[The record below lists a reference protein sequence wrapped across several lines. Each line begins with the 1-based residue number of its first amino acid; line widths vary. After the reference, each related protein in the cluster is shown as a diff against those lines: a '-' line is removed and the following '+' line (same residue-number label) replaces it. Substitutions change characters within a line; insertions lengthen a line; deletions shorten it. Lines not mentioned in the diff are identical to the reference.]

1 MGKIAI
7 ISDIHGNLTALNAVL
22 DDIKSRGVDKIMCL
36 GDMIVKC
43 SSPKECVDKILKSC
57 EVVVKGNCEERGVED
72 PRIDEH
78 IWNRE
83 KLTQKQRE
91 IISNLPLSYD
101 FYISGYKVRIMHASP
116 RSIHQKSFFWN
127 FDSEF
132 DEHFNFMFENTEYL
146 DNIGQETPDIVIFG
160 HIHRPFIVRR
170 KDRVL
175 INPGAVSNASDILKI
190 DEEDVFYGSY
200 LVLDG
205 DIDSKKKSR
214 LSYKIIKFT
223 YNNVIEANKIINSD
237 MPNKEQAY
245 EEMMTGKYFSRLKLH
260 LEAEKKRNG

>member
-146 DNIGQETPDIVIFG
+146 GNIGQETPDIVIFG

-200 LVLDG
+200 LILDG
-205 DIDSKKKSR
+205 DIESKKKSR

>member
-101 FYISGYKVRIMHASP
+101 FNISGYKVRIMHASP

-132 DEHFNFMFENTEYL
+132 DEHFNFMFENTDYL
-146 DNIGQETPDIVIFG
+146 GNIGQETPDIVIFG

-175 INPGAVSNASDILKI
+175 INPGAVSNASDILRI
-190 DEEDVFYGSY
+190 NEEDVFYGSY
-200 LVLDG
+200 LILDG

>member
-146 DNIGQETPDIVIFG
+146 GNIGQETPDIVIFG

-200 LVLDG
+200 LILDG
-205 DIDSKKKSR
+205 DIGSKKKSR

>member
-43 SSPKECVDKILKSC
+43 SSPKECVDKIFKSC

-83 KLTQKQRE
+83 ELTQKQRE
-91 IISNLPLSYD
+91 KISNLPLSYD

-146 DNIGQETPDIVIFG
+146 GNIGQETPDIVIFG

-175 INPGAVSNASDILKI
+175 INPGAVSNASDILRI
-190 DEEDVFYGSY
+190 NGEDVFYGSY
-200 LVLDG
+200 LILDG
-205 DIDSKKKSR
+205 EIDSKEKSR

-223 YNNVIEANKIINSD
+223 YNNVIEAKKIINSD

-260 LEAEKKRNG
+260 LEAEKKKNG

>member
-190 DEEDVFYGSY
+190 NEEDVFYGSY
-200 LVLDG
+200 LILDG

-260 LEAEKKRNG
+260 LEAEKKKNG

>member
-101 FYISGYKVRIMHASP
+101 FYISGYKVRVMHASP

-146 DNIGQETPDIVIFG
+146 GNIGQETPDIVIFG

-200 LVLDG
+200 LILDG
-205 DIDSKKKSR
+205 DIESKKKSR

>member
-1 MGKIAI
+1 MDKVALIA
-7 ISDIHGNLTALNAVL
+7 DIHGNLTALNMVL
-22 DDIKSRGVDKIMCL
+22 RDIKSRGVDKILCL
-36 GDMIVKC
+36 GDMIIKC
-43 SSPKECVDKILKSC
+43 ASPKECVDKIYKNC

-78 IWNRE
+78 LWNRA
-83 KLTQKQRE
+83 KLTEKQKEWIR
-91 IISNLPLSYD
+91 NLPLSYD
-101 FYISGYKVRIMHASP
+101 FYISGYNVRIMHASP

-132 DEHFNFMFENTEYL
+132 DEHFDFMFENTEYL
-146 DNIGQETPDIVIFG
+146 GNIGQDKPDIVIFG
-160 HIHRPFIVRR
+160 HIHKPFVFR
-170 KDRVL
+170 KKDKLL
-175 INPGAVSNASDILKI
+175 INPGAVSNASDLLKI
-190 DEEDVFYGSY
+190 GNKDVFYGSY
-200 LVLDG
+200 LILDG

-223 YNNVIEANKIINSD
+223 YNNVTEAKKIINSD

>member
-22 DDIKSRGVDKIMCL
+22 DDIKSRGADKIMCL

-146 DNIGQETPDIVIFG
+146 GNIGQETPDIVIFG

-200 LVLDG
+200 LILDG

>member
-22 DDIKSRGVDKIMCL
+22 DDIKSRDVDKIMCL

-83 KLTQKQRE
+83 KLTQKQRKK
-91 IISNLPLSYD
+91 ISNLPLSYD

-146 DNIGQETPDIVIFG
+146 GNIGQETPDIVIFG

-190 DEEDVFYGSY
+190 NEEDVFYGSY
-200 LVLDG
+200 LILDG
-205 DIDSKKKSR
+205 DIDSKEKSR

>member
-101 FYISGYKVRIMHASP
+101 FNISGYKVRIMHASP

-146 DNIGQETPDIVIFG
+146 GNIGQETPDIVIFG

-200 LVLDG
+200 LILDG
-205 DIDSKKKSR
+205 DIDSKEKSR

>member
-7 ISDIHGNLTALNAVL
+7 ISDIHGNLTALNALL

-36 GDMIVKC
+36 GDMIIKC
-43 SSPKECVDKILKSC
+43 ASPKECVDKVFKNC
-57 EVVVKGNCEERGVED
+57 EVVVKGNCEERCVED

-132 DEHFNFMFENTEYL
+132 DEHFNFMFENTDYL
-146 DNIGQETPDIVIFG
+146 GNIGQETPDIVIFG

-190 DEEDVFYGSY
+190 NEEDVFYGSY
-200 LVLDG
+200 LILDG
-205 DIDSKKKSR
+205 EIDSKKKSR

-223 YNNVIEANKIINSD
+223 YNNVIEAKKIINSD

-260 LEAEKKRNG
+260 LEAEKKKNG

>member
-83 KLTQKQRE
+83 KLTQKQRKK
-91 IISNLPLSYD
+91 ISNLPLSYD

-132 DEHFNFMFENTEYL
+132 DEHFNFMFENTDYL
-146 DNIGQETPDIVIFG
+146 GNIGQETPDIVIFG

-175 INPGAVSNASDILKI
+175 INPGAVSNASDILRI
-190 DEEDVFYGSY
+190 NEEDVFYGSY
-200 LVLDG
+200 LILDG
-205 DIDSKKKSR
+205 DIDSKEKSR

>member
-22 DDIKSRGVDKIMCL
+22 DDIKSRDVDKIMCL

-83 KLTQKQRE
+83 KLTQKQRKK
-91 IISNLPLSYD
+91 ISNLPLSYD

-146 DNIGQETPDIVIFG
+146 GNIGQETPDIVIFG

-175 INPGAVSNASDILKI
+175 INPGAVSNASDILRI
-190 DEEDVFYGSY
+190 NEEDVFYGSY
-200 LVLDG
+200 LILDG

>member
-1 MGKIAI
+1 MEKIAI

-83 KLTQKQRE
+83 KLTQKQRKK
-91 IISNLPLSYD
+91 ISNLPLSYD

-146 DNIGQETPDIVIFG
+146 GNIGQETPDIVIFG

-175 INPGAVSNASDILKI
+175 INPGAVSNASDILRI
-190 DEEDVFYGSY
+190 NEEDVFYGSY
-200 LVLDG
+200 LILDG
-205 DIDSKKKSR
+205 DIDSKEKSR

>member
-101 FYISGYKVRIMHASP
+101 FNISGYKVRIMHASP

-146 DNIGQETPDIVIFG
+146 GNIGQETPDIVIFG

-175 INPGAVSNASDILKI
+175 INPGAVSNASDILRI
-190 DEEDVFYGSY
+190 NEEDVFYGSY
-200 LVLDG
+200 LILDG

>member
-83 KLTQKQRE
+83 KLTQKQRKK
-91 IISNLPLSYD
+91 ISNLPLSYD

-146 DNIGQETPDIVIFG
+146 GNIGQETPDIVIFG

-175 INPGAVSNASDILKI
+175 INPGAVSNASDILRI
-190 DEEDVFYGSY
+190 NEEDVFYGSY
-200 LVLDG
+200 LILDG
-205 DIDSKKKSR
+205 DIDSKEKSR

>member
-43 SSPKECVDKILKSC
+43 SSPKECVDKIFKSC

-91 IISNLPLSYD
+91 KISNLPLSYD

-200 LVLDG
+200 LILDG

-260 LEAEKKRNG
+260 LEAEKKKNG

>member
-146 DNIGQETPDIVIFG
+146 GNIGQETPDIVIFG

-175 INPGAVSNASDILKI
+175 INPGAVSNASDILRI
-190 DEEDVFYGSY
+190 NEEDVFYGSY
-200 LVLDG
+200 LILDG
-205 DIDSKKKSR
+205 DIDSKEKSR

>member
-200 LVLDG
+200 LILDG

-260 LEAEKKRNG
+260 LEAEKKKNG

>member
-43 SSPKECVDKILKSC
+43 SSPKECVDKIFKSC

-200 LVLDG
+200 LILDG

-260 LEAEKKRNG
+260 LEAEKKKNG

>member
-36 GDMIVKC
+36 GDMIIKC
-43 SSPKECVDKILKSC
+43 ASPKECVDKVFKNC

-83 KLTQKQRE
+83 KLTQKQKE
-91 IISNLPLSYD
+91 KISNLPLSYD

-132 DEHFNFMFENTEYL
+132 DEHFNFMFE
-146 DNIGQETPDIVIFG
+146 IFE
-160 HIHRPFIVRR
+160 F
-170 KDRVL
+170 L
-175 INPGAVSNASDILKI
+175 
-190 DEEDVFYGSY
+190 
-200 LVLDG
+200 
-205 DIDSKKKSR
+205 
-214 LSYKIIKFT
+214 
-223 YNNVIEANKIINSD
+223 
-237 MPNKEQAY
+237 
-245 EEMMTGKYFSRLKLH
+245 FSLLNYRFSSH
-260 LEAEKKRNG
+260 VWT